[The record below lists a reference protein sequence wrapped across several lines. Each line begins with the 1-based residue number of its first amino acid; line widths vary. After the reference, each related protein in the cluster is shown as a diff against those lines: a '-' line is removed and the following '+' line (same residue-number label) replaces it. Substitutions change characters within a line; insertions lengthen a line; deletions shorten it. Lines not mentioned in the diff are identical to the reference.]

1 MPTLKILNFFVLMAK
16 FYQYIIIVFDFGGVM
31 SFEKNKFQVVKKK
44 RLPKSEFNVECN
56 IPLENEIGKIF
67 SVCHSAQVES
77 AEVLNGAVNYSGC
90 IEICILYQT
99 IDGEIST
106 INSSCPFSSKFEDSA
121 IMVTDKVGIKCEV
134 ENYSVDSVT
143 SSNVKINCTV
153 EQSGVII
160 SCHDVETIMPLD
172 DDICTKK
179 EEIYVSTFIGEA
191 SEIFSMESEISI
203 KEPIRKVILCESQV
217 SVKDVESGI
226 NFVSVSGEVINRI
239 LYLTENDR
247 YETSFVTENFKEE
260 VELEGVSQN
269 SITEAKATVKHSQVK
284 CEVVEQEKGVSI
296 KINVPVEIKVCAFEE
311 KQVDVIKDIY
321 SQKEELEVSTSS
333 FDMTKTLQSDYF
345 ETKIDGNLT
354 LDDDKPRI
362 DKVLFVAG
370 TELSLSNA
378 YIQNGEIFVE
388 GVAKANVVYLNDEE
402 NSNNSVVVEV
412 PFVVSD
418 KTTAPCENPDISVS
432 AILYDVDVVARKGRE
447 LFFDGKLK
455 VRVNYD
461 CEEVS
466 AVISS
471 VEAKGDVV
479 ERDCSVELV
488 YAKSGTD
495 AWDIAK
501 KFRVSEEMVQIQNPE
516 ISFPLQEDASVI
528 LYFQKV
534 KN

>member
-1 MPTLKILNFFVLMAK
+1 MAK

-67 SVCHSAQVES
+67 SVCHSAQAEN
-77 AEVLNGAVNYSGC
+77 AEVINGVVNYSGT
-90 IEICILYQT
+90 IDICVLYST
-99 IDGEIST
+99 VDGEICT
-106 INSSCPFSSKFEDSA
+106 LNSSCPFSSKFEDSQ
-121 IMVTDKVGIKCEV
+121 ISVGDKVGIKCEV
-134 ENYSVDSVT
+134 VNYSIDSVT
-143 SSNVKINCTV
+143 NSNIKINCTV

-160 SCHDVETIMPLD
+160 SCQDVETIMPID
-172 DDICTKK
+172 DEICTKK
-179 EEIYVSTFIGEA
+179 EEIYVNTFIGEA
-191 SEIFSMESEISI
+191 SEVFTMDSEISI
-203 KEPIRKVILCESQV
+203 KEPVRKVILCESQV
-217 SVKDVESGI
+217 SVKNVEGGV
-226 NFVSVSGEVINRI
+226 NFVSVSGEVVNRI

-260 VELEGVSQN
+260 IELEGVSQN
-269 SITEAKATVKHSQVK
+269 SIVEAKAFVKHSQVK
-284 CEVVEQEKGVSI
+284 CDVVEQDRGVSI
-296 KINVPVEIKVCAFEE
+296 KINVPVSIKVCAYEE
-311 KQVDVIKDIY
+311 KQVSVIKDLY
-321 SQKEELEVSTSS
+321 SQTEELEVSTSS
-333 FDMTKTLQSDYF
+333 FDMTKSLPADYF

-354 LDDDKPRI
+354 LDEDKPRI
-362 DKVLFVAG
+362 DKVLFVAR

-418 KTTAPCENPDISVS
+418 KTTAPCENPNISVS
-432 AILYDVDVVARKGRE
+432 AILYDVDVVAKKGRE

-455 VRVNYD
+455 VRVEYD

-471 VEAKGDVV
+471 VETKGEML

-495 AWDIAK
+495 SWDIAK
-501 KFRVSEEMVQIQNPE
+501 QYRVSEEMVQIQNPE
-516 ISFPLQEDASVI
+516 ITFPLQEDTSIV